1 MQNYK
6 YTHIVQHFIDSKTGK
21 VYAHLKDI
29 KKDLGYYKHDFDC
42 DFSDEFAQ
50 ATNNS
55 SDILINNFLSKY
67 TAEEIDYMEHN
78 DLFPQSYSKLLNLE
92 EGIDSSTQSSILI
105 EDTGRSS
112 FRLDSDD
119 TLLLMLLVELA
130 KDCINNGLVD
140 NLDKSNVPFDFIKD
154 LESRLLQNA
163 DFIRN
168 TLGKSLKAFEDFQI
182 Q

>member
-1 MQNYK
+1 MEHYK
-6 YTHIVQHFIDSKTGK
+6 YTHIVQYFIDDKTGQ
-21 VYAHLKDI
+21 VYSHLKDI

-55 SDILINNFLSKY
+55 SDILINEFLSKH
-67 TAEEIDYMEHN
+67 TPEEVEYMEYN
-78 DLFPQSYSKLLNLE
+78 ELFPQSYSKLLNLE
-92 EGIDSSTQSSILI
+92 EDVDLSIQSSALI
-105 EDTGRSS
+105 EDTARSS

-130 KDCINNGLVD
+130 KDCIDNGLVD
-140 NLDKSNVPFDFIKD
+140 NLDKTNVPFDFIKD
-154 LESRLLQNA
+154 LESRLLKNA
-163 DFIRN
+163 DFIRG
-168 TLGKSLKAFEDFQI
+168 TLSKSLKAFEDSQI